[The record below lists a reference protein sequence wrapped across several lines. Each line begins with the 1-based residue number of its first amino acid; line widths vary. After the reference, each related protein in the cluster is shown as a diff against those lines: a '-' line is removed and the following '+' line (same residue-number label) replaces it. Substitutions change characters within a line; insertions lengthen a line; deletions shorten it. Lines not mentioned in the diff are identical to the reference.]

1 MKYVFLYYLITNGL
15 TFVAYYF
22 DKRQAIKNHYRISEK
37 LLLFLSFL
45 SGGVGALL
53 AMKICHHKTTRKKFI
68 YLNLLFLLLS
78 LCLVIFLY
86 FEGKHYQ
93 ASDFNII
100 TIKSEFDFNQNGIDD
115 FTDILNGA
123 KKEAKSHPKYKSA
136 YYAGGYPSDDE
147 GVCTDTIWRA
157 LKEAGYLLKD
167 YVDFD
172 ISRSIESYPRVAG
185 KQDKNI
191 DFRRVKNLKV
201 FFDRNTLS
209 LSLDVHDISSFQP
222 GDIVI
227 FGEDYNHIGIIS
239 DIRNKKGIPYL
250 IHNAGQLNREEN
262 VLFWYAK
269 KNKITGHYRFV
280 LNDEFKKAYGLST
293 SVLPQEENRE

>member
-1 MKYVFLYYLITNGL
+1 MKYVFLYYFITNL
-15 TFVAYYF
+15 FTIFCYCF
-22 DKRQAIKNHYRISEK
+22 DKKAAIKNHYRISEK

-45 SGGVGALL
+45 SGGIGALF
-53 AMKICHHKTTRKKFI
+53 AMKIFHHKTTKKKFI
-68 YLNLLFLLLS
+68 YFNFLFFLLS
-78 LCLVIFLY
+78 IALVVFLIL
-86 FEGKHYQ
+86 EGKPYY
-93 ASDFNII
+93 ASDFNIPI
-100 TIKSEFDFNQNGIDD
+100 VKNEIDFNQNGIDD

-123 KKEAKSHPKYKSA
+123 KKEAKNHPKYHSA
-136 YYAGGYPSDDE
+136 YYDGGYPKDDE

-172 ISRSIESYPRVAG
+172 ISRSIESYPRVSG
-185 KQDKNI
+185 RQDKNI

-201 FFDRNTLS
+201 FFDRNVLS
-209 LSLDVHDISSFQP
+209 LSLDVNDIASFQP

-239 DIRNKKGIPYL
+239 NIRNKKGVPYL
-250 IHNAGQLNREEN
+250 IHNAGQKNREED
-262 VLFWYAK
+262 VLWWYAK
-269 KNKITGHYRFV
+269 FKKITGHYRFI

-293 SVLPQEENRE
+293 S